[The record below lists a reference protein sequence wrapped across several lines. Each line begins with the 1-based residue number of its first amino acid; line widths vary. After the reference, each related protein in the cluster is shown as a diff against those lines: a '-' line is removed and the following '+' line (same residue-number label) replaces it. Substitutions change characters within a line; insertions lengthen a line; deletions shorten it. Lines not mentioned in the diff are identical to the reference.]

1 MPHLLVAGRIHPEG
15 IELLQKQR
23 LCSYEVVDSAEP
35 RAYLPA
41 LPKADALLLRTQPLD
56 AQAIASA
63 PKLRIVS
70 RHGVGYDA
78 VDTQALAARGICL
91 TIVGDVN
98 ARTVAEHAFM
108 LLLAANRRLGTNR
121 QSATSLNW
129 TCRDALAAHELDGKN
144 LLIIGY
150 GRIGKQLAAMAAPF
164 GLRVL
169 VYDPYLAADDLGEVE
184 RVADLNQALPRA
196 DLVSLHA
203 PQSQGALIGA
213 RELAL
218 LPRGAVLVNTAR
230 GGLIDEQALAAAL
243 ASGQIGAAGLDVLG
257 QEPPTPDHPL
267 LYAPNAIITPH
278 LAGLTAECAA
288 RMARRAVQNILDYLR
303 GELNPQFVVK

>member
-1 MPHLLVAGRIHPEG
+1 
-15 IELLQKQR
+15 
-23 LCSYEVVDSAEP
+23 
-35 RAYLPA
+35 
-41 LPKADALLLRTQPLD
+41 
-56 AQAIASA
+56 
-63 PKLRIVS
+63 
-70 RHGVGYDA
+70 
-78 VDTQALAARGICL
+78 
-91 TIVGDVN
+91 
-98 ARTVAEHAFM
+98 M

-213 RELAL
+213 NELAL
-218 LPRGAVLVNTAR
+218 LPRDAVLVNTAR

-257 QEPPTPDHPL
+257 QEPPPPRIIPCSTHAQRHHHSTPRRGSP
-267 LYAPNAIITPH
+267 PNAPR
-278 LAGLTAECAA
+278 AWRAA
-288 RMARRAVQNILDYLR
+288 QCKTSSTIS
-303 GELNPQFVVK
+303 GEN